1 MGSKVTGF
9 DKGDMIVADVGSEYS
24 DISFHPAP
32 HAPASEAD
40 RPRRDIG
47 TRVYN

>member
-24 DISFHPAP
+24 DICLSPCLPCTCFRGRSPP
-32 HAPASEAD
+32 K
-40 RPRRDIG
+40 RYRYKG
-47 TRVYN
+47 V